1 MNKNIDIINKQK
13 IFEFILNNNNYLKL
27 LNEYNSTPE
36 TYNIYIINNII
47 FNINSRKVSHFKDFL
62 LLYDPNDFIRK
73 YYYKKEC
80 FAHLKYYISFY
91 EENNKIFPNYFCLPE
106 SKYIYWN
113 IRQKQNIL
121 NNIEN
126 MNMNTKFKKKH
137 QSYSTIFSNSIKR
150 SIYNESEY
158 PSNSINSKADEGIKK
173 LIKTI
178 NENYSNISYIKKKE
192 KKNDISVKNINKKK
206 NSQNIKKNNNL
217 NFFNKISLISKKKEN
232 IFDMKNK
239 LKNENI
245 CLSERIQNLNQTNKN
260 YKHKRFMTNYN
271 KELITPIYGNS
282 KKIIDI
288 NKNIKT
294 IEKNDKNDKIKKLVK
309 VIKLVLNNN
318 NNSNH
323 KSNNKN
329 ELDSINNIKMSN
341 TSRNININSK
351 ILKSFFKTINT
362 NKMKLKKDLINQ
374 NNLIKKNKKTTI
386 KNIVNNS
393 KKEFSNKLSIK
404 RKAKKTNKRF
414 LNHIKTKS
422 NLLIDSIY
430 KKNIYHNSIILNNN
444 SVSYNSLLL
453 GKKIENKLL
462 TTESYPKLKK
472 STQKINNKK
481 NLLKNCLTSKR
492 KVLNELYFTK
502 EKVKNNLNEKYKE
515 ASKYII
521 NENKNE
527 LSDFSTQI
535 NFKNNKSIIKE
546 SISRTEEKIKT
557 NRKES
562 KIYLL
567 TKNSKYIKKKNDDS
581 KKKKLGLKSRNNT
594 ALNSIS
600 INLNNINNLK
610 ISNNL
615 FTTINIY
622 ETIKNK
628 NKKVLKK
635 ESSNS
640 KIVNDTSCFDNKK
653 LLRTINDYKYINKKN
668 QSNIKNDYST
678 KRNHNKT
685 NSSIINNLD
694 IGFSI
699 NKTASN
705 FNNLIN
711 KNLIL
716 KKSNNY
722 MIKKGLKIKKIKP
735 SLFKNFENSD
745 KDFLYPQNSDRVTT
759 FYKNNDSF
767 KINLKVNNNTVRKL
781 SNDEK
786 RINMISSYITSERNN
801 NKNQKKI
808 KIQNFKNLM
817 ENLNSE
823 KKEIDRNKLNS
834 ILNSKKFFSYK
845 AITDS

>member
-1 MNKNIDIINKQK
+1 M
-13 IFEFILNNNNYLKL
+13 
-27 LNEYNSTPE
+27 
-36 TYNIYIINNII
+36 
-47 FNINSRKVSHFKDFL
+47 
-62 LLYDPNDFIRK
+62 
-73 YYYKKEC
+73 
-80 FAHLKYYISFY
+80 
-91 EENNKIFPNYFCLPE
+91 
-106 SKYIYWN
+106 
-113 IRQKQNIL
+113 
-121 NNIEN
+121 
-126 MNMNTKFKKKH
+126 
-137 QSYSTIFSNSIKR
+137 
-150 SIYNESEY
+150 
-158 PSNSINSKADEGIKK
+158 
-173 LIKTI
+173 
-178 NENYSNISYIKKKE
+178 
-192 KKNDISVKNINKKK
+192 
-206 NSQNIKKNNNL
+206 

-232 IFDMKNK
+232 FFDMKNK

-309 VIKLVLNNN
+309 VMKLVLNNNN

-351 ILKSFFKTINT
+351 ILKSFLKTINI

-404 RKAKKTNKRF
+404 REVKKTNKRF

-430 KKNIYHNSIILNNN
+430 KKNIYHNSILLNNN

-481 NLLKNCLTSKR
+481 NLLKNCLTGKR

-699 NKTASN
+699 NKTANN

-767 KINLKVNNNTVRKL
+767 KINLKVNNKTVRKL

-808 KIQNFKNLM
+808 KIQNFLM